1 MSTQTDSVL
10 TISPGGAVQ
19 GSLAFF
25 ETGLF
30 GSLSNIVSGSKQWVL
45 TDSMIGS
52 FNPTFN
58 AIGGLLVLDTLHK
71 AYLALVAKNS
81 HRGLTANL
89 LQSAVTSSL
98 IGVVVFGADV
108 TPAIGAYAPYVFA
121 SVILANALVAA
132 VQSVRYHVKASQMRE
147 QLIVELTASGKLTD
161 EMMADA
167 KLLESTLQKMS
178 PVYTRMRREAK
189 QQAWRA
195 ARGIMT
201 SAAIV
206 TILIFGAATGPVAGA
221 VMGALTAVMIGSFIG
236 SFFKKQPATR
246 TLISRESESE
256 SSDLIMEKLK
266 DYDTARLSVTGFEHK
281 VDYARFLRENPDN
294 AKQKLLA
301 ILDSKEQE
309 YRQKV
314 QEDNAKWSFFRNG
327 ALQKKVDMIADI
339 KELLNH
345 DNKGINQEAL
355 NAIHQRYQGSLLTR
369 GALSS
374 WNKRFGGMQSV
385 LEAVELFVVSE
396 ERKNTVGERRQAP
409 VDWKYADRLV

>member
-10 TISPGGAVQ
+10 TMSAGGAVQ

-30 GSLSNIVSGSKQWVL
+30 GSLSNLVSGSKQWIL
-45 TDSMIGS
+45 SDSMIGP

-71 AYLALVAKNS
+71 AYLTLVAKNS

-132 VQSVRYHVKASQMRE
+132 VQSVRYHVKASRMRE
-147 QLIVELTASGKLTD
+147 QLIAELTASGKFTD
-161 EMMADA
+161 EMRVNAN
-167 KLLESTLQKMS
+167 LLESTLQKMS
-178 PVYTRMRREAK
+178 PVYKRMRSEAK
-189 QQAWRA
+189 QQAWGA

-236 SFFKKQPATR
+236 SFFSKKQPAKR
-246 TLISRESESE
+246 TLIRGESESE
-256 SSDLIMEKLK
+256 SSDLIVEKLK
-266 DYDTARLSVTGFEHK
+266 DYDTERLSVAGFEHK

-294 AKQKLLA
+294 AKQKLLK

-309 YRQKV
+309 YKEKV
-314 QEDNAKWSFFRNG
+314 TLENTKWSFFRNG
-327 ALQKKVDMIADI
+327 ALQKKVNMIVEI
-339 KELLNH
+339 KALLN
-345 DNKGINQEAL
+345 DDREIDQEAL
-355 NAIHQRYQGSLLTR
+355 DDIYRRHQGSLLTR

-396 ERKNTVGERRQAP
+396 ERKNATDGESQAP